1 MYIPPSFRVE
11 DRETL
16 HAFMERYSFATLV
29 SIRSDAPFATHLP
42 LLLDRDRN
50 TLLGHLARG
59 NPHAEALGGGEWLA
73 VFSGP
78 HAYVSPSWY
87 AVAPAVPT
95 WNYAVVH
102 AYGTPRKLSADR
114 TRTVV
119 DETVRRYES
128 TRDQPWANDLP
139 EEYRQRML
147 DGVVGFEMP
156 ILRIEGKFKLGQNR
170 DGQDR
175 AGMVDGLM
183 RDGAEARLLA
193 DLITKHFA
201 AEAPGRSQGS
211 TEPR

>member
-1 MYIPPSFRVE
+1 M
-11 DRETL
+11 
-16 HAFMERYSFATLV
+16 
-29 SIRSDAPFATHLP
+29 
-42 LLLDRDRN
+42 RDRR
-50 TLLGHLARG
+50 GSQARLARERLRLG
-59 NPHAEALGGGEWLA
+59 RGLAAGRGQGALGGGDVARAGQRLHAGLA
-73 VFSGP
+73 G
-78 HAYVSPSWY
+78 HGGAGEEEAD

-170 DGQDR
+170 DEQDR
-175 AGMVDGLM
+175 AGMVDGLT